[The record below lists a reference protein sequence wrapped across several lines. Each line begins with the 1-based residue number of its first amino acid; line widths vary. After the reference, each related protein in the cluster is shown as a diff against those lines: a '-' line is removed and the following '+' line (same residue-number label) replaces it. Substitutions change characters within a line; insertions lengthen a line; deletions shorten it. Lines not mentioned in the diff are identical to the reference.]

1 MVYRLVTCNTYE
13 TEMFERATQ
22 KLGIDKAI
30 FMSGTF
36 KETGE
41 GTSLGENKMSK
52 AEMEILLKKGILGF
66 LENAEEDEEKKA
78 EQFFNKNLD
87 EIIESNSRIAKYSM
101 INGSCTF
108 SKHRFVS

>member
-1 MVYRLVTCNTYE
+1 
-13 TEMFERATQ
+13 MFERATQ

-41 GTSLGENKMSK
+41 NPPLPENKMTK

-66 LENAEEDEEKKA
+66 LEN
-78 EQFFNKNLD
+78 QP
-87 EIIESNSRIAKYSM
+87 
-101 INGSCTF
+101 
-108 SKHRFVS
+108 